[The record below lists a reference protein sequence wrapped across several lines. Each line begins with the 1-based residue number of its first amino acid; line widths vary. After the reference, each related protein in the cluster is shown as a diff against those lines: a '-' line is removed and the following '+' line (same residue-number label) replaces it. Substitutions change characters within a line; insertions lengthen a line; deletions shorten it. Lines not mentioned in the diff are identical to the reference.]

1 MNSNI
6 AWKLVVTVAIIGWSI
21 LNVVPW
27 KDTPFETYVR
37 EAAKA
42 DTAGFNE
49 VVDRALAL
57 TQEDSKT
64 YPTLFVALKRLGENE
79 GLDLAPYFPQIDVSD
94 IASRVRR
101 NEVILTELQRQ
112 ANSRVRLGLDLKGG
126 VAVTFKLDESSL
138 AENEVERTEQIAKA
152 KSILLDRIDG
162 LGVAEPIVR
171 EKGANRIEVQMAGIS
186 TKDNPDILAQIGAPA
201 LLEFSLVDR
210 FTNPLTN
217 PEPPLGYTRMVMEYE
232 NPQTGEVEEIP
243 EYVKIVPVMGG
254 ESISEAVAMANP
266 FGGYR
271 IALSFTDEGSKKF
284 AAVTKQIAEENSR
297 TGTVGRLAIILDG
310 KLYSAP
316 SVREEIIGGAEIT
329 GSFSQR
335 EAVELANV
343 LNNPLEVGLV
353 AEEVYE
359 VGPSLATEA
368 REASLYAAAMASVF
382 VLIFMFVVYK
392 FGGVIASMALVLN
405 VLFVVATLASFGGT
419 LSLPGVAALVLTI
432 GMAVDANIL
441 VFERVR
447 EEMKAGKSLS
457 TALQIGHEKALSA
470 IIDSNL
476 TTLMASGILMWLG
489 TGPIKGFGVTLAIGI
504 IANMFTVLVVSRF
517 MLEFSVEK
525 GLLKNIFGIKT
536 FQVQDVPFLS
546 YFKKSS
552 YIAAACL
559 LIGVASTAI
568 SHKQIF
574 GIDFVGG
581 DEVALTFKTP
591 ISTADVSKVAESI
604 GIGEVTS
611 SFQST
616 LGQDTERLV
625 VTTPAGQGGNL
636 VEALQS
642 AYPDAGLELLA
653 ETQVGASVGKE
664 VRWNAL
670 LSIAVALLGMLLYVA
685 IRFEFGYGFGA
696 VVSLL
701 FAVIMAVGLYIFFGQ
716 MVGVGSGQFTAPMVA
731 AVLMVLG
738 YAINDTIVVF
748 DRIREELLMN
758 PSTPLNKIV
767 NSAICLTLSRTLLTS
782 TTTIFASII
791 LILFGASIIVD
802 FSLMFLMGILTGTFS
817 SIFIASPIFYWYH
830 KGDRRK
836 VEEKHI
842 LPTYDWHSG
851 EPTAAKSVPAV
862 TTK

>member
-6 AWKLVVTVAIIGWSI
+6 AWKLIATVAIVGWSV

-37 EAAKA
+37 ETVKTE
-42 DTAGFNE
+42 TAEFNQ
-49 VVDRALAL
+49 VVDRAVAL

-64 YPTLFVALKRLGENE
+64 YPTLFVALKKMGETE

-101 NEVILTELQRQ
+101 NEVILNELQRR
-112 ANSRVRLGLDLKGG
+112 AHSRVRLGLDLKGG
-126 VAVTFKLDESSL
+126 VAVTFKMDESGLS
-138 AENEVERTEQIAKA
+138 ENEMERTEQISKA

-171 EKGANRIEVQMAGIS
+171 EKGGNRIEVQMAGIS

-232 NPQTGEVEEIP
+232 NPQTGEIEEIP

-254 ESISEAVAMANP
+254 ESIDSAVAMANP

-271 IALSFTDEGSKKF
+271 IALSFTEEGSKKF
-284 AAVTKQIAEENSR
+284 AAVTRQIAEENQR

-329 GSFSQR
+329 GNFSQR
-335 EAVELANV
+335 EAMELANV

-353 AEEVYE
+353 PEEIYE

-368 REASLYAAAMASVF
+368 REASLCAAAIAAVF

-392 FGGVIASMALVLN
+392 FGGVIASIALILN
-405 VLFVVATLASFGGT
+405 VLFVVATIASFGGT

-447 EEMKAGKSLS
+447 EEMKAGKTLA
-457 TALQIGHEKALSA
+457 TALHIGHEKALSA
-470 IIDSNL
+470 IVDSNL

-504 IANMFTVLVVSRF
+504 VANMFTVLVVSRF
-517 MLEFSVEK
+517 MLEFMVEK

-536 FQVQDVPFLS
+536 FQVKDVPFLS
-546 YFKKSS
+546 YFRKSS
-552 YIAAACL
+552 YIVVACL
-559 LIGVASTAI
+559 LLGIISTVV

-574 GIDFVGG
+574 GIDFIGG
-581 DEVALTFKTP
+581 DEIALTFKSP
-591 ISTADVSKVAESI
+591 ITTSDVDKIAESI
-604 GIGEVTS
+604 GINEVSS

-616 LGQDTERLV
+616 LGQSTERLV
-625 VTTPAGQGGNL
+625 ITTPAGDGGKL
-636 VEALQS
+636 FEALQS
-642 AYPDAGLELLA
+642 AFPDSGLELLS
-653 ETQVGASVGKE
+653 ETKLGASVGKE

-670 LSIAVALLGMLLYVA
+670 LSVGVALLGMLLYVA
-685 IRFEFGYGFGA
+685 VRFEFGYGFGA

-701 FAVIMAVGLYIFFGQ
+701 FAVVMAVGLYIFFGQ
-716 MVGVGSGQFTAPMVA
+716 ILGIGSGQFTAPMVA

-748 DRIREELLMN
+748 DRIREELQMN
-758 PSTPLNKIV
+758 PSTSLDKIV
-767 NSAICLTLSRTLLTS
+767 NSSICLTLSRTLLTS
-782 TTTIFASII
+782 TTTIVASIV

-851 EPTAAKSVPAV
+851 EAVAKSEPAA

>member
-1 MNSNI
+1 MNSKI
-6 AWKLVVTVAIIGWSI
+6 AWKLLVTLAIIGWSV

-37 EAAKA
+37 EAASA
-42 DTAGFNE
+42 ETEAFNE
-49 VVDRALAL
+49 VVDRAVAL
-57 TQEDSKT
+57 TKEDPST
-64 YPTLFVALKRLGENE
+64 YPTLYVSLKRMGEND
-79 GLDLAPYFPQIDVSD
+79 GLDLQPYFPQIDVSD
-94 IASRVRR
+94 IASRNRR
-101 NEVILTELQRQ
+101 NEVILNELQRRS
-112 ANSRVRLGLDLKGG
+112 NSRVKLGLDLKGG
-126 VAVTFKLDESSL
+126 VAVTFMLDESAL
-138 AENEVERTEQIAKA
+138 AENDFERTEQIAKA
-152 KSILLDRIDG
+152 RAILLDRIDG
-162 LGVAEPIVR
+162 LGVSEPIVR
-171 EKGANRIEVQMAGIS
+171 ERGSNRIEVQMAGIS
-186 TKDNPDILAQIGAPA
+186 TRDNPDILAQIGAPA
-201 LLEFSLVDR
+201 LLEFSLVHR
-210 FTNPLTN
+210 NANPLTN
-217 PEPPLGYTRMVMEYE
+217 PEPPLGYMRMVMEYE
-232 NPQTGEVEEIP
+232 NPQTGEVQEIP

-254 ESISEAVAMANP
+254 KAISEAVALANP

-271 IALSFTDEGSKKF
+271 VALSFTAEGEEKF
-284 AAVTKQIAEENSR
+284 AAITRQIAEENQQ
-297 TGTVGRLAIILDG
+297 TGTTGRLAIILDG

-316 SVREEIIGGAEIT
+316 TVQREIVGGAEIT
-329 GSFSQR
+329 GNFSQR
-335 EAVELANV
+335 EAMDLANV

-368 REASLYAAAMASVF
+368 REASLWAAALAAGFVF
-382 VLIFMFVVYK
+382 VFMFVVYS
-392 FGGVIASMALVLN
+392 FGGVIASAALVLN

-447 EEMKAGKSLS
+447 EEMNGGKSLIS
-457 TALQIGHEKALSA
+457 ALKIGHDKALSA
-470 IIDSNL
+470 IVDSNL
-476 TTLMASGILMWLG
+476 TTLMASGILIWLG

-504 IANMFTVLVVSRF
+504 IANMFTVLLVARF
-517 MLEFSVEK
+517 LLELFVEK

-536 FQVQDVPFLS
+536 FQVQGIDFLR

-552 YIAAACL
+552 FAVLACIVVGIVSIA
-559 LIGVASTAI
+559 V
-568 SHKQIF
+568 SHKQLF

-581 DEVALTFKTP
+581 DEIAISFQER
-591 ISTADVSKVAESI
+591 ISTEQVEAVAQAEA
-604 GIGEVTS
+604 IGEVSS

-616 LGQDTERLV
+616 LGQDRERLV
-625 VTTPAGQGGNL
+625 VTTPAGQGGPL
-636 VEALQS
+636 FDALET
-642 AYPDAGLELLA
+642 AYPNAGLELLS
-653 ETQVGASVGKE
+653 ETQVGATVGKE
-664 VRWNAL
+664 VRWNAI

-685 IRFEFGYGFGA
+685 VRFEFGYGFGA

-701 FAVIMAVGLYIFFGQ
+701 FAVVMAIGLYVFFGQ
-716 MVGVGSGQFTAPMVA
+716 IVGIGSGQFTGPMVA

-758 PSTPLNKIV
+758 PTSSLNKIV

-782 TTTIFASII
+782 TTTIVASII

-817 SIFIASPIFYWYH
+817 SIFIASPIFYKYH

-851 EPTAAKSVPAV
+851 EAGTKVEATTA